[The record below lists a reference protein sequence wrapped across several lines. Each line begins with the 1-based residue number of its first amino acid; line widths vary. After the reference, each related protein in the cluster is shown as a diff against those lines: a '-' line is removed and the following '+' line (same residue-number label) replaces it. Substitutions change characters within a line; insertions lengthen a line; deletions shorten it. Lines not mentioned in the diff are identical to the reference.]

1 MPNTLIKGLQILDWL
16 QQRPSA
22 TLTEIS
28 TALHYNKTTTYRVL
42 TQLVQ
47 LNKIRKNRH
56 QYTLVRTNLAALN
69 WLTETVSQQLVV
81 PYHVTA
87 YIGVRQQANVVIT
100 QVIPTA
106 HNTAAYSKLGQTV
119 PFYESALG
127 KAIVAYLPAP
137 DQALCLQQL
146 QPTARTKFTLNDR
159 QALIQNLA
167 LINAQGYALD
177 DEESTLGLRCLAV
190 PLQLPAQVHGAL
202 AIAGNFN
209 QLPRRQFK
217 QLAQALQTC
226 RDALGLQLNQ

>member
-1 MPNTLIKGLQILDWL
+1 MPNTLVKGLQILDWL

-28 TALHYNKTTTYRVL
+28 AALHYNKTTTYRLLDTLIGLNKVQKNQRQYAVVQPDL
-42 TQLVQ
+42 PQLNWLAVTVTQQLVQ
-47 LNKIRKNRH
+47 
-56 QYTLVRTNLAALN
+56 QF
-69 WLTETVSQQLVV
+69 
-81 PYHVTA
+81 HVTA
-87 YIGVRQQANVVIT
+87 YIGVLQQADVVIT

-106 HNTAAYSKLGQTV
+106 IDTLAYRKLGKTV

-127 KAIVAYLPAP
+127 KAIVANLPAP
-137 DQALCLQQL
+137 DQAFCLQQL

-190 PLQLPAQVHGAL
+190 PLQLPAQVQAAL
-202 AIAGNFN
+202 AISGNFN

-226 RDALGLQLNQ
+226 RDTLAVQWG